1 MMMTGPTRM
10 SPITALFLGL
20 FGVLAVGITSGT
32 GIVLYGLRIANTNA
46 SSLLNLA
53 DSTIAGLPELIERL
67 PPALADLFDDR
78 RAPDYAENLDVKV
91 SFLADKR
98 SDRIRPVM
106 TVTNNGSSVVTMLT
120 VRVAALNQEEVP
132 LQEWTELVA
141 TPIAL
146 NDELRGPIFPGSTR
160 HIVLRR
166 GYRRTASG
174 SAFTGA
180 IEISELRI
188 GVGQEES

>member
-32 GIVLYGLRIANTNA
+32 GIVLYTLRIANMNA

-67 PPALADLFDDR
+67 PPALADLLDDR
-78 RAPDYAENLDVKV
+78 RVPEYAENLDVKV
-91 SFLADKR
+91 AFLIDER
-98 SDRIRPVM
+98 SDRVRPVM

-120 VRVAALNQEEVP
+120 IRVAALNQEDMPV
-132 LQEWTELVA
+132 QEWTELVA
-141 TPIAL
+141 TPIAI
-146 NDELRGPIFPGSTR
+146 NDDLRGPIFPGSTR

-166 GYRRTASG
+166 GYLRTASG
-174 SAFTGA
+174 SALRGA
-180 IEISELRI
+180 VEISELR
-188 GVGQEES
+188 VSAVTQKS

>member
-1 MMMTGPTRM
+1 M
-10 SPITALFLGL
+10 SPMTALFLGL
-20 FGVLAVGITSGT
+20 CGVTAVGIASGT
-32 GIVLYGLRIANTNA
+32 GIVLYGLRIANLNA

-67 PPALADLFDDR
+67 PPALADLLDDR

-91 SFLADKR
+91 TFLADTR

-120 VRVAALNQEEVP
+120 IRVAALNQEDVP

-141 TPIAL
+141 TPIGL
-146 NDELRGPIFPGSTR
+146 NDDLRGPIFPGSTR

-166 GYRRTASG
+166 GYLRKAVG
-174 SAFTGA
+174 STFTGA
-180 IEISELRI
+180 VEISELRI
-188 GVGQEES
+188 GVGAEES

>member
-10 SPITALFLGL
+10 SPMTALFLGL
-20 FGVLAVGITSGT
+20 FGVLAVGITSGA
-32 GIVLYGLRIANTNA
+32 GVVLYGLRIANLNA

-91 SFLADKR
+91 TFLADTH
-98 SDRIRPVM
+98 SDRIRPVL
-106 TVTNNGSSVVTMLT
+106 TVINNGSRVVTMLT
-120 VRVAALNQEEVP
+120 IRVAALNEEDVP

-141 TPIAL
+141 TPIGL
-146 NDELRGPIFPGSTR
+146 NDDLRGPIFPGSTR

-166 GYRRTASG
+166 GYLRTAVG

-180 IEISELRI
+180 IEISELRV
-188 GVGQEES
+188 GVGEQKS

>member
-10 SPITALFLGL
+10 SPMTALFLGL
-20 FGVLAVGITSGT
+20 CGVTAVGIASGT
-32 GIVLYGLRIANTNA
+32 GIVLYTLRIANLNV

-67 PPALADLFDDR
+67 PPALADLLDDR
-78 RAPDYAENLDVKV
+78 RVPEYAENLDVKV
-91 SFLADKR
+91 TFLTDER
-98 SDRIRPVM
+98 SDQVRPVM

-120 VRVAALNQEEVP
+120 IRVAALNKEDVP

-146 NDELRGPIFPGSTR
+146 NDKLRGPIFPGSTR

-166 GYRRTASG
+166 GYLRTAGG

-180 IEISELRI
+180 VEISELRV
-188 GVGQEES
+188 GVGAEES

>member
-1 MMMTGPTRM
+1 MMTGPTRM

-91 SFLADKR
+91 TFLADKR
-98 SDRIRPVM
+98 SSDRIRPVM

-120 VRVAALNQEEVP
+120 VRVAALNQDEVP

-166 GYRRTASG
+166 EYRRTASG

-180 IEISELRI
+180 VEISELRV